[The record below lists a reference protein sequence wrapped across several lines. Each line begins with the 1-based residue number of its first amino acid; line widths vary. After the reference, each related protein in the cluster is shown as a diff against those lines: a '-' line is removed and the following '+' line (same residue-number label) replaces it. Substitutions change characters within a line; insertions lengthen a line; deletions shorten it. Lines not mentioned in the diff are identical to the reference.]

1 MPFLRTG
8 KKMSAPQ
15 SDETKKWQKVFLSNF
30 LTHVGQNESETAG
43 LASYT
48 FIAIVS
54 AQLLF
59 FVLAS

>member
-1 MPFLRTG
+1 
-8 KKMSAPQ
+8 MSAPQ